1 METNKSHSKISPS
14 EALRRLDL
22 TRPNADTFLRE
33 IYLSALAEDDLDTF
47 THAFEMYVELTPE
60 LNTPT

>member
-14 EALRRLDL
+14 EALSRLDL
-22 TRPNADTFLRE
+22 TKSNADDSLRE
-33 IYLSALAEDDLDTF
+33 IYLSALAENDFDTF
-47 THAFEMYVELTPE
+47 ARAFEMYIELTPE